1 MRKVYPVSTISFWSN
16 GELNMNYLTSGLM
29 HPPNALLS
37 QCNNDTSKSNSMT
50 IHVNYEAYISMNEC
64 RMDKFYFIYIYFIL
78 NYFKLFRSRR
88 FSVIYIFLKITYTKL
103 LVQESLQCLNFQL
116 ADQLTS
122 TMYFSSLAET

>member
-1 MRKVYPVSTISFWSN
+1 MHCYHNVTMIHRRVIQWQFMLIMKHIFRWMNVEWINFIS
-16 GELNMNYLTSGLM
+16 Y
-29 HPPNALLS
+29 
-37 QCNNDTSKSNSMT
+37 
-50 IHVNYEAYISMNEC
+50 
-64 RMDKFYFIYIYFIL
+64 IYIYFIL